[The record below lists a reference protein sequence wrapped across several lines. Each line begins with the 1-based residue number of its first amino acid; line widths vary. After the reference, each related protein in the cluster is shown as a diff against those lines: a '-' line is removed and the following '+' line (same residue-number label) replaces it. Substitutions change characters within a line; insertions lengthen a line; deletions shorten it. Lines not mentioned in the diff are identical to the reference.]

1 MRVYLVVELMKNNEP
16 PRIIGLFQSKKN
28 AEAAAYDPR
37 ALAWR
42 NVIPLRVM

>member
-1 MRVYLVVELMKNNEP
+1 MRVYLVVELMKNSDA
-16 PRIIGLFQSKKN
+16 PRIIGLFRSKKS